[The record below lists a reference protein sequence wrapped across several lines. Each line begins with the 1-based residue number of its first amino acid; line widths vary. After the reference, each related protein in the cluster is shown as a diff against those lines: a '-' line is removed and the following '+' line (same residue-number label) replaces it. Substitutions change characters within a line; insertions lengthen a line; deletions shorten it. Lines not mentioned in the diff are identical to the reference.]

1 MVVSQALPVVQDLTK
16 SPQAPKGGQ
25 AYLSLEG
32 QEQEP
37 FLQGAKFEA
46 MPPAKRF
53 RQMDELS
60 GGEKVRWSDE
70 GCART

>member
-1 MVVSQALPVVQDLTK
+1 MQDLTK

-60 GGEKVRWSDE
+60 GGEKV
-70 GCART
+70 G